1 MFERT
6 SGGVHLT
13 QAGAGIIRTCQYL
26 VDAVDLLA
34 STAEAVSRG
43 IAGRLSV
50 GFYTSLSTGNLRA
63 SLTEFSIRFPEVE
76 IRLVEASRS
85 QIFADLERGLL
96 DIAIVTREPDPGK
109 DSAMVLWTERILAAL
124 PEAHPL
130 AAGKIV
136 HWTDL
141 KDETFLLSDHNPG
154 PELRD
159 VLVSKL
165 APLGGQPKFVIHNV
179 SQENI
184 KGLVSVGFG
193 ISVILEASLG
203 ASFPGVSFLEVR
215 DGTGA
220 NRISFSAHWRI
231 DNDNPALANFIA
243 LLKERYPSPAGLD

>member
-13 QAGAGIIRTCQYL
+13 QAGSGIIRTCQYL

-96 DIAIVTREPDPGK
+96 DTAIVTREPDPGK

-130 AAGKIV
+130 TANKII

-141 KDETFLLSDHNPG
+141 KDETFLLSESDPG
-154 PELRD
+154 PELQD

-165 APLGGQPKFVIHNV
+165 SALEDGPKVKLHKM

-184 KGLVSVGFG
+184 KGLVGAGFG
-193 ISVILEASLG
+193 IGLIVEAGLG
-203 ASFPGVSFLEVR
+203 TTYPGVVCREIR
-215 DGTGA
+215 DGNGPS
-220 NRISFSAHWRI
+220 RISYAAHWRG
-231 DNDNPALANFIA
+231 DNSNPALTNFIA
-243 LLKERYPSPAGLD
+243 LLKERYPSPA